1 MPLGNNILF
10 VDNALKAYEY
20 VNVDSEITR
29 IFFAI
34 AQASLLNDINK
45 KIHKY
50 LDALERGE
58 CREVLGID
66 FKKMT
71 HKSYWKKGNRL
82 LSDMVT
88 LKRKQ
93 LSEYG
98 INCEIDGHRLE
109 HTGHV
114 YEMIEA
120 GIAELTTLLKEVRR
134 KTLNAPVGMFS
145 AFFHNEAREKGNEW
159 AKTEYDEWKMN
170 LGKLT
175 LDRLKEKQTLVV
187 AEFLM
192 KGVLRYA
199 APPTVRELNEVQLDK
214 VREYLPS
221 DYEIPDDFVKQCAQ
235 FRRFISWQGD
245 ILIIDYDCY
254 GKYFFQFFNRL
265 TVEDQQAMFA
275 LDLTLKLIHEDMA
288 ACTPSLRRYLAD
300 NKYNEQQTTLNNAIT
315 VMEICSTLLKPGV
328 PRNILKEYLTE
339 AFYGEQKQQVQAKLS
354 GRSRYTLLCNMV
366 GMLKASGKVFR
377 EEVSL
382 DELAYVL
389 SRIID
394 NPKRM
399 SLRRYLAEGAA
410 DVKSG
415 LSKWTSCFVRQNLI
429 E

>member
-1 MPLGNNILF
+1 MSLRNNILF

-34 AQASLLNDINK
+34 TQASLLNDINK
-45 KIHKY
+45 EIHKY

-71 HKSYWKKGNRL
+71 HKCYWKKGNRL
-82 LSDMVT
+82 PSDMVT
-88 LKRKQ
+88 LKRKK
-93 LSEYG
+93 LAEYG
-98 INCEIDGHRLE
+98 INYAIDGHCLE

-120 GIAELTTLLKEVRR
+120 GIAELTTLLKDVRR
-134 KTLNAPVGMFS
+134 KTLNAPAGMFS
-145 AFFHNEAREKGNEW
+145 AFFHNEASERGNEW
-159 AKTEYDEWKMN
+159 AETEYDEWKMN

-175 LDRLKEKQTLVV
+175 FERLKAKQTLVV

-214 VREYLPS
+214 VREDLPS
-221 DYEIPDDFVKQCAQ
+221 DFELSEDFKEQCAK

-245 ILIIDYDCY
+245 TLIIDYDCY
-254 GKYFFQFFNRL
+254 GKYFFQFFNRF

-275 LDLTLKLIHEDMA
+275 LDHTLKLIHEDMA
-288 ACTPSLRRYLAD
+288 ACDHSPKENLTH
-300 NKYNEQQTTLNNAIT
+300 NEGSEHQTALDHALT
-315 VMEICSTLLKPGV
+315 VMDTCSTLLKPSV
-328 PRNILKEYLTE
+328 PRNILKQYITE
-339 AFYGEQKQQVQAKLS
+339 AFYGEQKKQMQAKLS
-354 GRSRYTLLCNMV
+354 GQSCHTLLCNMV

-382 DELAYVL
+382 DELAYAL
-389 SRIID
+389 SSIV
-394 NPKRM
+394 NSPKIV
-399 SLRRYLAEGAA
+399 SLRRYIAEGAA
-410 DVKSG
+410 DTKTDI
-415 LSKWTSCFVRQNLI
+415 SKWTTHFIKQNFT